1 MLGAPRPPIHEQ
13 VIVITGASSGIGLAT
28 ARMAAHRGASVVL
41 VARSE
46 TKLQTVVDELRERG
60 GEATYV
66 VADVAEADQVE
77 RAAHIACERYGGIDT
92 WFNNAATSI
101 LAPISEVDL
110 DDARRLFDV
119 NFFGYINGC
128 RAALPALRRAESG
141 LIVNMG
147 SLLSDRTAPLQGMYA
162 ATKHA
167 VKAYTDTLRMELE
180 REDAGVAVTLIKPTS
195 VNTPYA
201 LHGMNLLDVEPSLPA
216 PIYDP
221 EVVARAVVDV
231 FERPRRDVYIGA
243 ASRVLSF
250 VGMTLPRATDYVS
263 NWFFVDAQ
271 LDGPSDD
278 APWEGTLHEPDD
290 REEPQTH
297 GKLEKHVCK
306 SSLYTRA
313 RLHPARALA
322 GLGII
327 AAGLW
332 GSLRLA
338 RRSR

>member
-1 MLGAPRPPIHEQ
+1 MFGTRRLPVEDQ

-28 ARMAAHRGASVVL
+28 ARMAARRGAKVVL
-41 VARSE
+41 VARSKR
-46 TKLQTVVDELRERG
+46 KLETVVDELRGRG
-60 GEATYV
+60 DEATYV
-66 VADVAEADQVE
+66 VADVAQAQQVE
-77 RAAHIACERYGGIDT
+77 RAADIACERYGGIDT
-92 WFNNAATSI
+92 WFNNAASSI

-110 DDARRLFDV
+110 DDARRLFEV
-119 NFFGYINGC
+119 NFFGMIHGC
-128 RAALPALRRAESG
+128 RAALPALRASEGG

-147 SLLSDRTAPLQGMYA
+147 SLLSDRSVPLQGMYA

-180 REDAGVAVTLIKPTS
+180 RESAGVAVTLIKPTS

-201 LHGMNLLDVEPSLPA
+201 QHGMNMLDVKPSLPA

-221 EVVARAVVDV
+221 DVVARAVVDV

-243 ASRVLSF
+243 PSRILSLI
-250 VGMTLPRATDYVS
+250 GMALPRPSDYVS

-271 LDGPSDD
+271 LNGPSDD

-290 REEPQTH
+290 EEEPRTH
-297 GKLEKHVCK
+297 GDLQKHVMR

-313 RLHPARALA
+313 RLHPARALVGA
-322 GLGII
+322 GLL
-327 AAGLW
+327 AAGVW
-332 GSLRLA
+332 GALRLA
-338 RRSR
+338 RRGG